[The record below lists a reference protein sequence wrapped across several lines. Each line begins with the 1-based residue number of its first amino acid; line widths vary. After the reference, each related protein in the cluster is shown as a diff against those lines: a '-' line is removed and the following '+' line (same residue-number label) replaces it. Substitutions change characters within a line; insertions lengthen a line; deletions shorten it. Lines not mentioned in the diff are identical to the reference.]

1 VGKEELAQRVRIA
14 LGNLPEIDREILLMR
29 TFESLSYDEIACIL
43 GIEATAARKRH
54 GRALL
59 RLHRLLAADGITE
72 SKL

>member
-1 VGKEELAQRVRIA
+1 
-14 LGNLPEIDREILLMR
+14 MR

-43 GIEATAARKRH
+43 EIEPAAARKRH

-59 RLHRLLAADGITE
+59 RLHRLLVADGITE